1 MYNTLGFKSDYS
13 ILKSLIKIDDLVS
26 FCVTYKSSF
35 AAIIDDNLF
44 SSIEFYDK
52 CKANNIKP
60 IIGLDILIEDKHFYV
75 FAKDYTGYKSLLK
88 INTLQQKKELT
99 IDTLSKHND
108 NVIMVV
114 PFNVKDYFNQF
125 RTIFKDIYISYEN
138 EYEKKN
144 SNIITK
150 NIVCLNIVNSLKK
163 SDDILA
169 KILDSI
175 RNDNKHISINT
186 ITKINEDDYQNN
198 LNFANSINIDIPK
211 GNRYIPIYPNEVND
225 SYKYLYALCHK
236 GLQKRFN
243 NKVEQVYI
251 DRLNHELDVIKSMG
265 FVDYFLIVYDY
276 VKFAKQNNIMV
287 GPGRGSAA
295 GSLVSYAIGITN
307 VDPIKY
313 DLLFERF
320 LNPERITMPDIDV
333 DFEDAKRDQVIE
345 YVKEKYGK
353 EYVAPIMTFG
363 TLASRQVLKDVAK
376 YFELDNMVD
385 VLTKAID
392 PKLNLL
398 DNSKDPKVK
407 KILNLY
413 PKLQEVYKQALVLE
427 GLKRQISTTAA
438 GVAISSVKLDDI
450 VPVCIND
457 NNILCGLTLNYLEEL
472 GIIKMDFLGLTN
484 LSIIHNILDMT
495 NNEIKLSSIKLD
507 DEEVYKLFGEAKT
520 EGIFQF
526 ESEGMKNFLKKL
538 KPKNFSELYAA
549 LALFRPGPMEYIDE
563 FIQRKEGKVQI
574 DYIDDSL
581 KDILKETYGII
592 IYQEQIMQI
601 LVKMAK
607 FTFAE
612 ADLFRRAMS
621 KKKESIIL
629 SEKEHFIKSA
639 ISNGYSEAIA
649 NKTFERILKFAS
661 YGFNKSHSVSYALIG
676 YQMAYLK
683 VHYKEHFIANLL
695 NMSIGNINKT
705 NEYLTLAK
713 KEDIFLLK
721 PSINESN
728 LNYTIEDKKLR
739 LPLSIIKN
747 VGTIAEE
754 EIISKR
760 TEPFKDFFEFV
771 AKCYSKNVNKKVIEN
786 LIYASCFDSF
796 NYNHKTLIDNLDNA
810 IRYSE
815 LYNNLDS
822 SLIEKPILEES
833 NEFTAQELQEQEL
846 EVYGFY
852 LSNHPASK
860 YQGKDITKLDKID
873 KKFNTFVKSIVI
885 IDNIRA
891 IKTKKG
897 DNMAFI
903 KASDETSKVEL
914 VVFASVYNTIKDIKK
929 NDLVEVMGRVT
940 KNISDYQ
947 ITVNKITKLWKK
959 EIVWIQLSF
968 LIASISI

>member
-1 MYNTLGFKSDYS
+1 MYNTLGIKSDYS

-26 FCVTYKSSF
+26 FCVSNKALF
-35 AAIIDDNLF
+35 ACLIDDNLF

-52 CKANNIKP
+52 CLINNIKP
-60 IIGLDILIEDKHFYV
+60 VIGLDVILEDKHIYL
-75 FAKDYTGYKSLLK
+75 FAKNYNGYKSLLK
-88 INTLQQKKELT
+88 INTLVQKQELT
-99 IDTLSKHND
+99 YDNLCKYNNDVKLVIPFSSKD
-108 NVIMVV
+108 F
-114 PFNVKDYFNQF
+114 FN
-125 RTIFKDIYISYEN
+125 RFKDVFKDTYISYEN

-144 SNIITK
+144 AIVITK
-150 NIVCLNIVNSLKK
+150 NIVCLNIVNSLKQN
-163 SDDILA
+163 DEVLA

-175 RNDNKHISINT
+175 RNDNKYIEINSIKKIS
-186 ITKINEDDYQNN
+186 EEDYQNN
-198 LNFANSINIDIPK
+198 LKFVDDINIEIEK
-211 GNRYIPIYPNEVND
+211 NKRYIPVYPNDVND
-225 SYKYLYALCHK
+225 SFKYLYALCHK

-243 NKVEQVYI
+243 NNVDKVYI
-251 DRLNHELDVIKSMG
+251 DRLNYELDVIKSMG

-313 DLLFERF
+313 NLLFERF

-345 YVKEKYGK
+345 YVKEKYGYD
-353 EYVAPIMTFG
+353 YVAPIMTFG

-376 YFELDNMVD
+376 YYEQDKVVD
-385 VLTKAID
+385 VLTKNID
-392 PKLNLL
+392 PKLSLL
-398 DNSKDPKVK
+398 DNSKNPKVK
-407 KILNLY
+407 KVLSLY
-413 PKLQEVYKQALVLE
+413 PKLQEVYKQSLVLE

-450 VPVCIND
+450 IPICVND
-457 NNILCGLTLNYLEEL
+457 NNILCGVPLAYLEEL

-495 NNEIKLSSIKLD
+495 NNEVKLSSIRLD

-563 FIQRKEGKVQI
+563 FIARKEGKSPI

-581 KDILKETYGII
+581 VDILKETYGII
-592 IYQEQIMQI
+592 IYQEQIMLI

-607 FTFAE
+607 FSFAE
-612 ADLFRRAMS
+612 ADNIRRAMS

-639 ISNGYSEAIA
+639 IANGYSEEIA

-683 VHYKEHFIANLL
+683 VHYKECFIANLL

-713 KEDIFLLK
+713 KEDIYLLK

-728 LNYTIEDKKLR
+728 ATYTIEDKKLR

-747 VGTIAEE
+747 VGSLAEE

-760 TEPFKDFFEFV
+760 TTPYTDFFDFV
-771 AKCYSKNVNKKVIEN
+771 SRCYSKNVNKKVIEN

-796 NYNHKTLIDNLDNA
+796 KINHHTLVESIDNA

-815 LYNNLDS
+815 LLTNLDS
-822 SLIEKPILEES
+822 SLIEKPIIETIEEYS
-833 NEFTAQELQEQEL
+833 AKELQTQELD
-846 EVYGFY
+846 VYGFY

-860 YQGKDITKLDKID
+860 YQGKDLTKLDQIE
-873 KKFNTFVKSIVI
+873 KKFNTFVKCIVI
-885 IDNIRA
+885 IDSIKS

-903 KASDETSKVEL
+903 KASDETAVTEL
-914 VVFASVYNTIKDIKK
+914 VVFSSAYNSIKDINK
-929 NDLVEVMGRVT
+929 NDLVEIMGRVSR
-940 KNISDYQ
+940 NGSEYQ
-947 ITVNKITKLWKK
+947 ITVNKITKL
-959 EIVWIQLSF
+959 
-968 LIASISI
+968 

>member
-125 RTIFKDIYISYEN
+125 KTIFKDIYISYEN

-163 SDDILA
+163 NDDVLA

-175 RNDNKHISINT
+175 RNDNKHIFINT

-198 LNFANSINIDIPK
+198 LKFVNSINIDIPK

-376 YFELDNMVD
+376 YFEQDKTID
-385 VLTKAID
+385 TLTKVID

-398 DNSKDPKVK
+398 DNSKNPKVK

-413 PKLQEVYKQALVLE
+413 PKLQEVYKYSLVLE

-683 VHYKEHFIANLL
+683 VHYKEYFIANLL

-747 VGTIAEE
+747 VGTLAEE

-786 LIYASCFDSF
+786 LIYAGVFDSF

-833 NEFTAQELQEQEL
+833 NEFTPQELQEQEL

-852 LSNHPASK
+852 ISNHPASK

-914 VVFASVYNTIKDIKK
+914 VVFASVYNSIKDIKK

-947 ITVNKITKLWKK
+947 ITVNKITKL
-959 EIVWIQLSF
+959 
-968 LIASISI
+968 

>member
-26 FCVTYKSSF
+26 FCATYKSSF

-60 IIGLDILIEDKHFYV
+60 IIGLDILIEDKHFYI

-125 RTIFKDIYISYEN
+125 KTIFKDIYISYEN

-163 SDDILA
+163 NDDVLA

-175 RNDNKHISINT
+175 RNDNKHIFINT

-211 GNRYIPIYPNEVND
+211 GNRYIPVYPNEVND

-376 YFELDNMVD
+376 YFEQDKTID
-385 VLTKAID
+385 TLTKVID

-398 DNSKDPKVK
+398 DNSKAPKVK
-407 KILNLY
+407 KILSLY
-413 PKLQEVYKQALVLE
+413 PKLQEVYKYSLVLE

-683 VHYKEHFIANLL
+683 VHYKEYFIANLL

-747 VGTIAEE
+747 VGTLAEE

-786 LIYASCFDSF
+786 LIYAGVFDSF

-822 SLIEKPILEES
+822 SLIEKPILES
-833 NEFTAQELQEQEL
+833 SDEFTPQELQEQEL

-852 LSNHPASK
+852 ISNHPASK

-914 VVFASVYNTIKDIKK
+914 VVFASVYNSIKDIKK

-947 ITVNKITKLWKK
+947 ITVNKITKL
-959 EIVWIQLSF
+959 
-968 LIASISI
+968 

>member
-26 FCVTYKSSF
+26 FCATYKSSF

-125 RTIFKDIYISYEN
+125 KTIFKDIYISYEN

-150 NIVCLNIVNSLKK
+150 NIVCLNIINSLKK
-163 SDDILA
+163 NDDVLA

-175 RNDNKHISINT
+175 RNDNKHIFINT

-198 LNFANSINIDIPK
+198 LKFVNSINIDIPK
-211 GNRYIPIYPNEVND
+211 GNRYIPVYPNEVND

-376 YFELDNMVD
+376 YFEQDKTID
-385 VLTKAID
+385 TLTKVID

-398 DNSKDPKVK
+398 DNSKAPKVK
-407 KILNLY
+407 KILSLY
-413 PKLQEVYKQALVLE
+413 PKLQEVYKYSLVLE

-457 NNILCGLTLNYLEEL
+457 NNILCGLKLNYLEDL

-728 LNYTIEDKKLR
+728 LNYTIEEKKLR

-747 VGTIAEE
+747 VGTLAEE

-786 LIYASCFDSF
+786 LIYAGVFDSF

-822 SLIEKPILEES
+822 SLIEKPILESSE
-833 NEFTAQELQEQEL
+833 EFTPQELQEQEL

-852 LSNHPASK
+852 ISNHPASK

-914 VVFASVYNTIKDIKK
+914 VVFASVYNSIKDIKK

-947 ITVNKITKLWKK
+947 ITVNKITKL
-959 EIVWIQLSF
+959 
-968 LIASISI
+968 

>member
-1 MYNTLGFKSDYS
+1 MFNTLGIKSDYS

-26 FCVTYKSSF
+26 FCVNNKIPF
-35 AAIIDDNLF
+35 ASLIDDNLF

-52 CKANNIKP
+52 CLKNNIKP
-60 IIGLDILIEDKHFYV
+60 IIGLDIVLEEKHLYL
-75 FAKDYTGYKSLLK
+75 FAKNYNGYKSLLK
-88 INTLQQKKELT
+88 INTLVQKQELT
-99 IDTLSKHND
+99 FDNLCKYNSDVKLVIPFSSKD
-108 NVIMVV
+108 F
-114 PFNVKDYFNQF
+114 FNRFN
-125 RTIFKDIYISYEN
+125 TVFKDIYISYEN
-138 EYEKKN
+138 DYEKKN

-150 NIVCLNIVNSLKK
+150 NIVCLNIVNSLKQT
-163 SDDILA
+163 DDILS

-175 RNDNKHISINT
+175 RNDNKYTQINT
-186 ITKINEDDYQNN
+186 IKKIDKEDYDNN
-198 LNFANSINIDIPK
+198 LKFINDINIEIEK
-211 GNRYIPIYPNEVND
+211 NKRYIPVYPNDVND

-243 NKVEQVYI
+243 NKVDKVYI
-251 DRLNHELDVIKSMG
+251 DRLNYELDVIKSMG

-276 VKFAKQNNIMV
+276 VKFAKQHNIMV

-333 DFEDAKRDQVIE
+333 DFEDSKRDQVIE
-345 YVKEKYGK
+345 YVKQKYGY

-376 YFELDNMVD
+376 YFEQDKTID
-385 VLTKAID
+385 ILTKNID
-392 PKLNLL
+392 PKLSLL
-398 DNSKDPKVK
+398 DNSKNPKVK

-413 PKLQEVYKQALVLE
+413 PKLQEVYKYSLILE

-450 VPVCIND
+450 IPIAMND
-457 NNILCGLTLNYLEEL
+457 NNMLCGVPLLYLEEL

-495 NNEIKLSSIKLD
+495 NNDIKLSSIKLD
-507 DEEVYKLFGEAKT
+507 DEEVYKLFSEAKT

-538 KPKNFSELYAA
+538 KPKNFSDLYAA

-563 FIQRKEGKVQI
+563 FIARKEGKAKI

-581 KDILKETYGII
+581 IDILKETYGII
-592 IYQEQIMQI
+592 IYQEQIMLI

-607 FTFAE
+607 FSFAE
-612 ADLFRRAMS
+612 ADNIRRAMS

-629 SEKEHFIKSA
+629 NEKEHFIKSA
-639 ISNGYSEAIA
+639 INNGYSEEIA
-649 NKTFERILKFAS
+649 NKTFDKILSFAS
-661 YGFNKSHSVSYALIG
+661 YGFNKSHSVAYALIG

-683 VHYKEHFIANLL
+683 VHYKECFIANLL
-695 NMSIGNINKT
+695 NMSIGNVNKT
-705 NEYLTLAK
+705 NEYLTIAK

-728 LNYTIEDKKLR
+728 ITYTIENKSLR

-747 VGTIAEE
+747 VGSLAEE

-760 TEPFKDFFEFV
+760 TTPYIDFFDFV
-771 AKCYSKNVNKKVIEN
+771 SRCYSKNVNKKVIEN
-786 LIYASCFDSF
+786 LIYAGVFDEF
-796 NYNHKTLIDNLDNA
+796 KINHHTLIETIDNA

-815 LYNNLDS
+815 LLSNLDS
-822 SLIEKPILEES
+822 SLIEKPIVETIDEYDAKELQS
-833 NEFTAQELQEQEL
+833 QELD
-846 EVYGFY
+846 VYGFY

-860 YQGKDITKLDKID
+860 YNGKDITKLDKIEQ
-873 KKFNTFVKSIVI
+873 KFNTFVKCIVI
-885 IDNIRA
+885 IDSIKS

-903 KASDETSKVEL
+903 KASDETANKEL
-914 VVFASVYNTIKDIKK
+914 VVFSSAYSTLKDINK

-940 KNISDYQ
+940 RNGSEYQ
-947 ITVNKITKLWKK
+947 ITVNKITK
-959 EIVWIQLSF
+959 I
-968 LIASISI
+968 

>member
-60 IIGLDILIEDKHFYV
+60 IIGLDILIEDKHFYI

-125 RTIFKDIYISYEN
+125 KTIFKDIYISYEN

-163 SDDILA
+163 NDDVLA

-175 RNDNKHISINT
+175 RNDNKHIFINT

-198 LNFANSINIDIPK
+198 LKYINSINIDIPK
-211 GNRYIPIYPNEVND
+211 GNRYIPVYPNEVND

-376 YFELDNMVD
+376 YFEQDKTID
-385 VLTKAID
+385 TLTKVID

-398 DNSKDPKVK
+398 DNSKAPKVK

-413 PKLQEVYKQALVLE
+413 PKLQEVYKYSLVLE

-728 LNYTIEDKKLR
+728 LNYTIEEKKLR

-747 VGTIAEE
+747 VGTLAEE

-786 LIYASCFDSF
+786 LIYAGVFDSF

-822 SLIEKPILEES
+822 SLIEKPILESSE
-833 NEFTAQELQEQEL
+833 EFTPQELQEQEL

-852 LSNHPASK
+852 ISNHPASK

-947 ITVNKITKLWKK
+947 ITVNKITKL
-959 EIVWIQLSF
+959 
-968 LIASISI
+968 

>member
-26 FCVTYKSSF
+26 FCATYKSSF

-60 IIGLDILIEDKHFYV
+60 IIGLDILIEDKHFYI

-163 SDDILA
+163 NDDVLA

-211 GNRYIPIYPNEVND
+211 GNRYIPVYPNEVND

-376 YFELDNMVD
+376 YFEQDKTID
-385 VLTKAID
+385 TLTKVID

-398 DNSKDPKVK
+398 DNSKNPKVK

-413 PKLQEVYKQALVLE
+413 PKLQEVYKYSLVLE

-683 VHYKEHFIANLL
+683 VHYKEYFIANLL

-747 VGTIAEE
+747 VGTLAEE

-786 LIYASCFDSF
+786 LIYAGVFDSF

-822 SLIEKPILEES
+822 SLIEKPILESSE
-833 NEFTAQELQEQEL
+833 EFTPQELQEQEL

-852 LSNHPASK
+852 ISNHPASK
-860 YQGKDITKLDKID
+860 YQGKDITKLDQID

-914 VVFASVYNTIKDIKK
+914 VVFASVYNSIKNIKK

-947 ITVNKITKLWKK
+947 ITVNKITKL
-959 EIVWIQLSF
+959 
-968 LIASISI
+968 

>member
-1 MYNTLGFKSDYS
+1 MFNTLGIKSDYS

-26 FCVTYKSSF
+26 FCVNNKIPF
-35 AAIIDDNLF
+35 ASLIDDNLF

-52 CKANNIKP
+52 CLKNNIKP
-60 IIGLDILIEDKHFYV
+60 IIGLDIVLEEKHLYL
-75 FAKDYTGYKSLLK
+75 FAKNYNGYKSLLK
-88 INTLQQKKELT
+88 INTLVQKQELT
-99 IDTLSKHND
+99 FDNLCKYNYDVKLVIPFSSKD
-108 NVIMVV
+108 F
-114 PFNVKDYFNQF
+114 FNRFN
-125 RTIFKDIYISYEN
+125 TVFKDIYISYEN
-138 EYEKKN
+138 DYEKKN

-150 NIVCLNIVNSLKK
+150 NIVCLNIVNSLKQT
-163 SDDILA
+163 DDILS

-175 RNDNKHISINT
+175 RNDNKYTQINT
-186 ITKINEDDYQNN
+186 IKKIDKEDYDNN
-198 LNFANSINIDIPK
+198 LKFINDINIEIEK
-211 GNRYIPIYPNEVND
+211 NKRYIPVYPNDVND

-243 NKVEQVYI
+243 NKVDKVYI
-251 DRLNHELDVIKSMG
+251 DRLNYELDVIKSMG

-276 VKFAKQNNIMV
+276 VKFAKQHNIMV

-333 DFEDAKRDQVIE
+333 DFEDSKRDQVIE
-345 YVKEKYGK
+345 YVKEKYGYD
-353 EYVAPIMTFG
+353 YVAPIMTFG

-376 YFELDNMVD
+376 YFEQDKTID
-385 VLTKAID
+385 ILTKNID
-392 PKLNLL
+392 PKLSLL
-398 DNSKDPKVK
+398 DNSKNPKVK

-413 PKLQEVYKQALVLE
+413 PKLQEVYKYSLIIE

-450 VPVCIND
+450 IPIAMND
-457 NNILCGLTLNYLEEL
+457 NNMLCGVPLLYLEEL

-495 NNEIKLSSIKLD
+495 NNDIKLSSIKLD
-507 DEEVYKLFGEAKT
+507 DEEVYKLFSEAKT

-538 KPKNFSELYAA
+538 KPKNFSDLYAA

-563 FIQRKEGKVQI
+563 FIARKEGKAKI

-581 KDILKETYGII
+581 IDILKETYGII
-592 IYQEQIMQI
+592 IYQEQIMLI

-607 FTFAE
+607 FSFAE
-612 ADLFRRAMS
+612 ADNIRRAMS

-629 SEKEHFIKSA
+629 NEKEHFIKSA
-639 ISNGYSEAIA
+639 INNGYSEEIA
-649 NKTFERILKFAS
+649 NKTFDKILSFAS
-661 YGFNKSHSVSYALIG
+661 YGFNKSHSVAYALIG

-683 VHYKEHFIANLL
+683 VHYKECFIANLL
-695 NMSIGNINKT
+695 NMSIGNVNKT
-705 NEYLTLAK
+705 NEYLTIAK

-728 LNYTIEDKKLR
+728 ITYTIENKSLR

-747 VGTIAEE
+747 VGSLAEE

-760 TEPFKDFFEFV
+760 TTPYIDFFDFV
-771 AKCYSKNVNKKVIEN
+771 SRCYSKNVNKKVIEN
-786 LIYASCFDSF
+786 LIYAGVFDEF
-796 NYNHKTLIDNLDNA
+796 KINHHTLIETIDNA

-815 LYNNLDS
+815 LLSNLDS
-822 SLIEKPILEES
+822 SLIEKPIVETIDEYDAKELQS
-833 NEFTAQELQEQEL
+833 QELD
-846 EVYGFY
+846 VYGFY

-860 YQGKDITKLDKID
+860 YNGKDITKLDKIEQ
-873 KKFNTFVKSIVI
+873 KFNTFVKCIVI
-885 IDNIRA
+885 IDSIKS

-903 KASDETSKVEL
+903 KASDETANKEL
-914 VVFASVYNTIKDIKK
+914 VVFSSAYSTLKDINK

-940 KNISDYQ
+940 RNGSEYQ
-947 ITVNKITKLWKK
+947 ITVNKITK
-959 EIVWIQLSF
+959 I
-968 LIASISI
+968 

>member
-52 CKANNIKP
+52 CKAANIKP
-60 IIGLDILIEDKHFYV
+60 IIGLDILIEEKHFYV
-75 FAKDYTGYKSLLK
+75 FAKNYEGYKSLLK
-88 INTLQQKKELT
+88 INTLQQKQELT
-99 IDTLSKHND
+99 IDMLSKHN
-108 NVIMVV
+108 NEVIMAV

-125 RTIFKDIYISYEN
+125 KTIFKDIYISYEN

-150 NIVCLNIVNSLKK
+150 NIICLNIINSLKK
-163 SDDILA
+163 NDDILS

-175 RNDNKHISINT
+175 RNDNKYISINT
-186 ITKINEDDYQNN
+186 VNKLSEDDYNNN
-198 LNFANSINIDIPK
+198 LNFANTIDIDIPK
-211 GNRYIPIYPNEVND
+211 NNRYIPVYPNDVND

-295 GSLVSYAIGITN
+295 GSLVSYSIGITN

-333 DFEDAKRDQVIE
+333 DFEDAKRDQVID
-345 YVKEKYGK
+345 YVKEKYGH

-363 TLASRQVLKDVAK
+363 TLAARQVLKDVAK
-376 YFELDNMVD
+376 YFNLDTQVD
-385 VLTKAID
+385 ILTKNID
-392 PKLNLL
+392 PKLDLL
-398 DNSKDPKVK
+398 ENSKNPKVK
-407 KILNLY
+407 KVLSLY
-413 PKLQEVYKQALVLE
+413 PKLQEVYKYSLVLE

-457 NNILCGLTLNYLEEL
+457 NNMLCGVTLNYLEEL

-495 NNEIKLSSIKLD
+495 NNEIKLSSIPLD

-520 EGIFQF
+520 EGVFQF

-592 IYQEQIMQI
+592 IYQEQIMLI
-601 LVKMAK
+601 LVKMANYS
-607 FTFAE
+607 FAE
-612 ADLFRRAMS
+612 ADLIRRAMS

-629 SEKEHFIKSA
+629 SEKEHFIKA
-639 ISNGYSEAIA
+639 AVANGYSEDIA
-649 NKTFERILKFAS
+649 NKTFEKILKFAN
-661 YGFNKSHSVSYALIG
+661 YGFNKSHSVSYAIIG

-683 VHYKEHFIANLL
+683 VHYKEYFIANLL

-747 VGTIAEE
+747 VGSLAEE
-754 EIISKR
+754 EILSKR
-760 TEPFKDFFEFV
+760 VEPFKDFFDFV

-786 LIYASCFDSF
+786 LIHAGVFDSF
-796 NYNHKTLIDNLDNA
+796 KVNHKTLVDNLDNA

-833 NEFTAQELQEQEL
+833 QEYFLDELTNQEL

-852 LSNHPASK
+852 ISNHPASK

-885 IDNIRA
+885 IDSIKS

-897 DNMAFI
+897 DNMAFL

-914 VVFASVYNTIKDIKK
+914 VVFSTAYNSIKDIKK

-947 ITVNKITKLWKK
+947 ITVNKITKL
-959 EIVWIQLSF
+959 
-968 LIASISI
+968 

>member
-26 FCVTYKSSF
+26 FCATYKSSF

-60 IIGLDILIEDKHFYV
+60 IIGLDILIEDKHFYI

-163 SDDILA
+163 NDDILA

-376 YFELDNMVD
+376 YFEQDKTID
-385 VLTKAID
+385 TLTKVID

-413 PKLQEVYKQALVLE
+413 PKLQEVYKYSLVLE

-495 NNEIKLSSIKLD
+495 NNEIKLSTIKLD

-639 ISNGYSEAIA
+639 ISNGYSETIA

-747 VGTIAEE
+747 VGTLAEE

-786 LIYASCFDSF
+786 LIYAGVFDSF

-822 SLIEKPILEES
+822 SLIEKPILESSE
-833 NEFTAQELQEQEL
+833 EFTSQELQEQEL

-852 LSNHPASK
+852 ISNHPASK
-860 YQGKDITKLDKID
+860 YQGKDITKLDQID

-914 VVFASVYNTIKDIKK
+914 VVFASVYNSIKDIKK

-947 ITVNKITKLWKK
+947 ITVNKITKL
-959 EIVWIQLSF
+959 
-968 LIASISI
+968 

>member
-26 FCVTYKSSF
+26 FCNTNKIPF

-44 SSIEFYDK
+44 SAIEFYDK
-52 CKANNIKP
+52 CNANNIKP
-60 IIGLDILIEDKHFYV
+60 VIGLDIILEEKHFYI
-75 FAKDYTGYKSLLK
+75 FAKDYNGYKSLLK

-99 IDTLSKHND
+99 IDALSKYN
-108 NVIMVV
+108 NIIMVV
-114 PFNVKDYFNQF
+114 PFNVKDYYPKFK
-125 RTIFKDIYISYEN
+125 TIFKDIYISYEN

-144 SNIITK
+144 SIILTK
-150 NIVCLNIVNSLKK
+150 NLICLNIVNSLKK
-163 SDDILA
+163 NDEILS

-175 RNDNKHISINT
+175 RNDNNCIDINSIN
-186 ITKINEDDYQNN
+186 KLNEEDYQNN
-198 LNFANSINIDIPK
+198 LRFVNQINIDIPK
-211 GNRYIPIYPNEVND
+211 NNRYIPVYPNDAND
-225 SYKYLYALCHK
+225 SFKYLYALCHK

-243 NKVEQVYI
+243 NEVKQVYI

-295 GSLVSYAIGITN
+295 GSLVSYSIGITN

-345 YVKEKYGK
+345 YVKEKYGRD
-353 EYVAPIMTFG
+353 YVAPIMTFG

-376 YFELDNMVD
+376 YFSLDNIVD
-385 VLTKAID
+385 VLTKNID
-392 PKLNLL
+392 PKLSLFE
-398 DNSKDPKVK
+398 NSKNPKVK
-407 KILNLY
+407 KVLNLY
-413 PKLQEVYKQALVLE
+413 PKLQEVYKYSLVLE

-438 GVAISSVKLDDI
+438 GIAISSVKLDDI

-457 NNILCGLTLNYLEEL
+457 NNMLCGLTLNYLEEL

-484 LSIIHNILDMT
+484 LSIIHNILDMI
-495 NNEIKLSSIKLD
+495 NNQIKLASIPLD
-507 DEEVYKLFGEAKT
+507 DEKVYELFSEAKT
-520 EGIFQF
+520 EGVFQF

-538 KPKNFSELYAA
+538 KPKKFAELYAA

-563 FIQRKEGKVQI
+563 FIKRKEGKVEI

-581 KDILKETYGII
+581 KDILNETYGII
-592 IYQEQIMQI
+592 IYQEQIMLI
-601 LVKMAK
+601 LVKMANYS
-607 FTFAE
+607 FAE
-612 ADLFRRAMS
+612 ADLIRRAMS

-629 SEKEHFIKSA
+629 SESEHFIKSA
-639 ISNGYSEAIA
+639 VNNGYTKEVAE
-649 NKTFERILKFAS
+649 NTFERILKFAN
-661 YGFNKSHSVSYALIG
+661 YGFNKSHSVSYAIIG

-713 KEDIFLLK
+713 KEDIYLLK

-747 VGTIAEE
+747 VGTLAEE
-754 EIISKR
+754 EILSKR
-760 TEPFKDFFEFV
+760 VEPYKDFFDFV

-786 LIYASCFDSF
+786 LIHAGVFDSF
-796 NYNHKTLIDNLDNA
+796 NINHKTLVENLDNA

-822 SLIEKPILEES
+822 SLIEKPLIENSEEFS
-833 NEFTAQELQEQEL
+833 TDELTSQEL

-852 LSNHPASK
+852 ISNHPASK
-860 YQGKDITKLDKID
+860 YQGKDLTKLDQID
-873 KKFNTFVKSIVI
+873 KKFNTFIKSIVI
-885 IDNIRA
+885 IDNIKS

-914 VVFASVYNTIKDIKK
+914 VVFSSAYNSIKDIKK

-947 ITVNKITKLWKK
+947 ITVNKITKL
-959 EIVWIQLSF
+959 
-968 LIASISI
+968 

>member
-26 FCVTYKSSF
+26 FCATYKSSF

-125 RTIFKDIYISYEN
+125 KTIFKDIYISYEN

-163 SDDILA
+163 NDDVLA

-198 LNFANSINIDIPK
+198 LKFVNSINIDIPK
-211 GNRYIPIYPNEVND
+211 GNRYIPVYPNEVND

-376 YFELDNMVD
+376 YFEQDKTID
-385 VLTKAID
+385 TLTKVID

-398 DNSKDPKVK
+398 DNSKAPKVK
-407 KILNLY
+407 KILSLY
-413 PKLQEVYKQALVLE
+413 PKLQEVYKYSLVLE

-683 VHYKEHFIANLL
+683 VHYKEYFIANLL

-747 VGTIAEE
+747 VGTLAEE

-786 LIYASCFDSF
+786 LIYAGVFDSF

-822 SLIEKPILEES
+822 SLIEKPILES
-833 NEFTAQELQEQEL
+833 SDEFTPQELQEQEL

-852 LSNHPASK
+852 ISNHPASK

-914 VVFASVYNTIKDIKK
+914 VVFASVYNSIKDIKK

-947 ITVNKITKLWKK
+947 ITVNKITKL
-959 EIVWIQLSF
+959 
-968 LIASISI
+968 

>member
-1 MYNTLGFKSDYS
+1 MFNTLGIKSDYS

-26 FCVTYKSSF
+26 FCVNNKIPF
-35 AAIIDDNLF
+35 ASLIDDNLF

-52 CKANNIKP
+52 CLKNNIKP
-60 IIGLDILIEDKHFYV
+60 IIGLDIILEDKHLYL
-75 FAKDYTGYKSLLK
+75 FAKNYNGYKSLLK
-88 INTLQQKKELT
+88 INTLVQKQELT
-99 IDTLSKHND
+99 FDNLCKYNIDVKLVIPFSSKD
-108 NVIMVV
+108 F
-114 PFNVKDYFNQF
+114 FNRFN
-125 RTIFKDIYISYEN
+125 TVFKDIYISYEN
-138 EYEKKN
+138 DYEKKN

-150 NIVCLNIVNSLKK
+150 NIICLNIVNSLK
-163 SDDILA
+163 STDEVLS

-175 RNDNKHISINT
+175 RNDNKYIQINA
-186 ITKINEDDYQNN
+186 IKKIDKEDYENN
-198 LNFANSINIDIPK
+198 LKFINDINIEIEK
-211 GNRYIPIYPNEVND
+211 NKRYIPVYPNDVND
-225 SYKYLYALCHK
+225 SYKFLYALCHK

-243 NKVEQVYI
+243 NKVDKVYI

-333 DFEDAKRDQVIE
+333 DFEDSKRDQVIE
-345 YVKEKYGK
+345 YVKEKYGYD
-353 EYVAPIMTFG
+353 YVAPIMTFG

-376 YFELDNMVD
+376 YFEQDKTVD
-385 VLTKAID
+385 ILTKNID
-392 PKLNLL
+392 PKLSLL
-398 DNSKDPKVK
+398 DNSKNPKVK
-407 KILNLY
+407 KILNIY
-413 PKLQEVYKQALVLE
+413 PKLQEVYKYSLVLE

-450 VPVCIND
+450 IPIARND
-457 NNILCGLTLNYLEEL
+457 NNILCGVPLLYLEEL

-484 LSIIHNILDMT
+484 LSIMHNILDMT

-507 DEEVYKLFGEAKT
+507 DEEVYKLFSEAKT

-538 KPKNFSELYAA
+538 KPKNFSDLYAA

-563 FIQRKEGKVQI
+563 FIARKEGKAKI

-581 KDILKETYGII
+581 IDILKETYGII
-592 IYQEQIMQI
+592 IYQEQIMLI

-607 FTFAE
+607 FSFAE
-612 ADLFRRAMS
+612 ADNIRRAMS

-639 ISNGYSEAIA
+639 IENGYSEDIA
-649 NKTFERILKFAS
+649 NKTFDRILKFAS

-683 VHYKEHFIANLL
+683 VHYKECFIANLL

-713 KEDIFLLK
+713 KEGIYILK

-747 VGTIAEE
+747 VGTLAEE

-760 TEPFKDFFEFV
+760 MEPFTDFFDFV

-796 NYNHKTLIDNLDNA
+796 KLNHHTLIENLDNA

-815 LYNNLDS
+815 LLTNLDS
-822 SLIEKPILEES
+822 SLIEKPIIENIDEYS
-833 NEFTAQELQEQEL
+833 NKELQMQEL

-852 LSNHPASK
+852 ISNHPASK
-860 YQGKDITKLDKID
+860 YQGKDITKFDQLE
-873 KKFNTFVKSIVI
+873 KKFNTFVKCIAI
-885 IDNIRA
+885 IDSIKS

-903 KASDETSKVEL
+903 KASDETANIEV
-914 VVFASVYNTIKDIKK
+914 VVFSSVYNSIKDIKK
-929 NDLVEVMGRVT
+929 NDLVEIMGRVT
-940 KNISDYQ
+940 RNGADYQ
-947 ITVNKITKLWKK
+947 ITLNKMTK
-959 EIVWIQLSF
+959 I
-968 LIASISI
+968 

>member
-60 IIGLDILIEDKHFYV
+60 IIGLDILIEDKHFYI
-75 FAKDYTGYKSLLK
+75 FAKDYNGYKSLLK

-125 RTIFKDIYISYEN
+125 KTIFTDIYISYEN

-163 SDDILA
+163 NDDVLA

-175 RNDNKHISINT
+175 RNDNKHIFINT

-198 LNFANSINIDIPK
+198 LKFVNSINIDIPK
-211 GNRYIPIYPNEVND
+211 GNRYIPVYPNEVND

-376 YFELDNMVD
+376 FFEQDKTID
-385 VLTKAID
+385 TLTKVID

-398 DNSKDPKVK
+398 DNSKNPKVK

-413 PKLQEVYKQALVLE
+413 PKLQEVYKYSLVLE

-592 IYQEQIMQI
+592 IYQEQIMLI

-683 VHYKEHFIANLL
+683 VHYKEYFIANLL

-747 VGTIAEE
+747 VGTLAEE

-786 LIYASCFDSF
+786 LIYAGVFDSF

-833 NEFTAQELQEQEL
+833 NEFTPQELQEQEL

-852 LSNHPASK
+852 ISNHPASK

-914 VVFASVYNTIKDIKK
+914 VVFASVYNSIKDIKK

-947 ITVNKITKLWKK
+947 ITVNKITKL
-959 EIVWIQLSF
+959 
-968 LIASISI
+968 

>member
-114 PFNVKDYFNQF
+114 PFNVKDYYNQF

-163 SDDILA
+163 NDDILA

-581 KDILKETYGII
+581 KGILKETYGII

-747 VGTIAEE
+747 VGTLAEE

-786 LIYASCFDSF
+786 LIYAGVFDSF
-796 NYNHKTLIDNLDNA
+796 NTNHKTLIDNLDNA

-852 LSNHPASK
+852 ISNHPASK
-860 YQGKDITKLDKID
+860 YQGKDITKLDQID

-947 ITVNKITKLWKK
+947 ITVNKITKL
-959 EIVWIQLSF
+959 
-968 LIASISI
+968 

>member
-1 MYNTLGFKSDYS
+1 MFNTLGIKSDYS

-26 FCVTYKSSF
+26 FCVNNKIPF
-35 AAIIDDNLF
+35 ASLIDDNLF

-52 CKANNIKP
+52 CLKNNIKP
-60 IIGLDILIEDKHFYV
+60 IIGLDIVLEDKHLYL
-75 FAKDYTGYKSLLK
+75 FAKNYNGYKSLLK
-88 INTLQQKKELT
+88 INTLVQKQELT
-99 IDTLSKHND
+99 FDNLCKYNSDVKLVIPFSSKNF
-108 NVIMVV
+108 
-114 PFNVKDYFNQF
+114 FNRFN
-125 RTIFKDIYISYEN
+125 TVFKDIYISYEN
-138 EYEKKN
+138 DYEKKN

-150 NIVCLNIVNSLKK
+150 NIVCLNIVNSLKQT
-163 SDDILA
+163 DDILS

-175 RNDNKHISINT
+175 RNDNKYTQINT
-186 ITKINEDDYQNN
+186 IKKIDKEDYDNN
-198 LNFANSINIDIPK
+198 LKFINDINIEIEK
-211 GNRYIPIYPNEVND
+211 NKRYIPVYPNDVND

-243 NKVEQVYI
+243 NKVDKIYI
-251 DRLNHELDVIKSMG
+251 DRLNYELDVIKSMG

-276 VKFAKQNNIMV
+276 VKFAKQHNIMV

-333 DFEDAKRDQVIE
+333 DFEDSKRDQVIE
-345 YVKEKYGK
+345 YVKQKYGY

-376 YFELDNMVD
+376 YFEQDKTID
-385 VLTKAID
+385 ILTKNID
-392 PKLNLL
+392 PKLSLL
-398 DNSKDPKVK
+398 DNSKNPKVK

-413 PKLQEVYKQALVLE
+413 PKLQEVYKYSLILE

-450 VPVCIND
+450 IPIAMND
-457 NNILCGLTLNYLEEL
+457 NNMLCGVPLLYLEEL

-507 DEEVYKLFGEAKT
+507 DEEVYKLFSEAKT

-538 KPKNFSELYAA
+538 KPKNFSDLYAA

-563 FIQRKEGKVQI
+563 FIARKEGKAKI

-581 KDILKETYGII
+581 IDILKETYGII
-592 IYQEQIMQI
+592 IYQEQIMLI
-601 LVKMAK
+601 LVKMAR
-607 FTFAE
+607 FSFAE
-612 ADLFRRAMS
+612 ADNIRRAMS

-629 SEKEHFIKSA
+629 NEKEHFIKSA
-639 ISNGYSEAIA
+639 INNGYSEEIA
-649 NKTFERILKFAS
+649 NKTFDKILSFAS
-661 YGFNKSHSVSYALIG
+661 YGFNKSHSVAYALIG

-683 VHYKEHFIANLL
+683 VHYKECFIANLL
-695 NMSIGNINKT
+695 NMSIGNVNKT

-728 LNYTIEDKKLR
+728 ITYTIENKSLR

-747 VGTIAEE
+747 VGSLAEE

-760 TEPFKDFFEFV
+760 TTPYIDFFDFV
-771 AKCYSKNVNKKVIEN
+771 SRCYSKNVNKKVIEN
-786 LIYASCFDSF
+786 LIYAGVFDEF
-796 NYNHKTLIDNLDNA
+796 KINHHTLIETIDNA

-815 LYNNLDS
+815 LLSNLDS
-822 SLIEKPILEES
+822 SLIEKPIVETI
-833 NEFTAQELQEQEL
+833 NEYDAKELQSQELD
-846 EVYGFY
+846 VYGFY

-860 YQGKDITKLDKID
+860 YNGKDITKLDKIEQ
-873 KKFNTFVKSIVI
+873 KFNTFVKCIVI
-885 IDNIRA
+885 IDSIKS

-903 KASDETSKVEL
+903 KASDETANKEL
-914 VVFASVYNTIKDIKK
+914 VVFSSAYSFLKNINK

-940 KNISDYQ
+940 RNGSEYQ
-947 ITVNKITKLWKK
+947 ITVNKITK
-959 EIVWIQLSF
+959 I
-968 LIASISI
+968 

>member
-26 FCVTYKSSF
+26 FCATYKSSF

-60 IIGLDILIEDKHFYV
+60 IIGLDILIEDKHFYI

-125 RTIFKDIYISYEN
+125 KTIFKDIYISYEN

-163 SDDILA
+163 NDDVLA

-175 RNDNKHISINT
+175 RNDNKHIFINT

-211 GNRYIPIYPNEVND
+211 GNRYIPVYPNEVND

-320 LNPERITMPDIDV
+320 LNSERITMPDIDV

-376 YFELDNMVD
+376 YFEQDKTID
-385 VLTKAID
+385 TLTKVID

-398 DNSKDPKVK
+398 DNSKAPKVK

-413 PKLQEVYKQALVLE
+413 PKLQEVYKYSLVLE

-728 LNYTIEDKKLR
+728 LNYTIEEKKLR

-747 VGTIAEE
+747 VGTLAEE

-786 LIYASCFDSF
+786 LIYAGVFDSF

-822 SLIEKPILEES
+822 SLIEKPILESSE
-833 NEFTAQELQEQEL
+833 EFTPQELQEQEL

-852 LSNHPASK
+852 ISNHPASK

-947 ITVNKITKLWKK
+947 ITVNKITKL
-959 EIVWIQLSF
+959 
-968 LIASISI
+968 

>member
-947 ITVNKITKLWKK
+947 ITVNKITKL
-959 EIVWIQLSF
+959 
-968 LIASISI
+968 

>member
-26 FCVTYKSSF
+26 FCATYKSSF
-35 AAIIDDNLF
+35 AAILDDNLF

-125 RTIFKDIYISYEN
+125 KTIFKDIYISYEN

-163 SDDILA
+163 NDDVLA

-175 RNDNKHISINT
+175 RNDNKHIFINT

-198 LNFANSINIDIPK
+198 LKFVNSINIDIPK
-211 GNRYIPIYPNEVND
+211 GNRYIPVYPNEVND

-376 YFELDNMVD
+376 YFEQDKTID
-385 VLTKAID
+385 TLTKVID

-398 DNSKDPKVK
+398 DNSKAPKVK
-407 KILNLY
+407 KILSLY
-413 PKLQEVYKQALVLE
+413 PKLQEVYKYSLVLE

-683 VHYKEHFIANLL
+683 VHYKEYFIANLL

-747 VGTIAEE
+747 VGTLAEE

-786 LIYASCFDSF
+786 LIYAGVFDSF

-822 SLIEKPILEES
+822 SLIEKPILESSE
-833 NEFTAQELQEQEL
+833 EFTPQELQEQEL

-852 LSNHPASK
+852 ISNHPASK

-914 VVFASVYNTIKDIKK
+914 VVFASVYNSIKDIKK

-947 ITVNKITKLWKK
+947 ITVNKITKL
-959 EIVWIQLSF
+959 
-968 LIASISI
+968 